1 MTTSDHTKVVK
12 QLENKPG
19 KMAKYKKYS
28 VPKQKG
34 KKPFGAHTKKCI
46 RCGRNGG
53 HISKYG
59 LHLCRQC
66 FRDIATK
73 IGFKKFS

>member
-1 MTTSDHTKVVK
+1 MTTTDHSKVL
-12 QLENKPG
+12 QQIQGKPG

-28 VPKQKG
+28 IPKDRPQSDLK
-34 KKPFGAHTKKCI
+34 KKCV
-46 RCGRNGG
+46 RCGRTGG

-73 IGFKKFS
+73 IGFKKYN

>member
-1 MTTSDHTKVVK
+1 MTTTDHTKVLK
-12 QLENKPG
+12 QLQNKPG
-19 KMAKYKKYS
+19 KLLKHAKYS
-28 VPKQKG
+28 VPKDRTG
-34 KKPFGAHTKKCI
+34 GALKKKCK
-46 RCGRNGG
+46 RCGRTGG

-59 LHLCRQC
+59 LNLCRQC